1 MDFLFDN
8 IVFFALLLYAAVVFV
23 SKIAMGGKA
32 EDEPQQPPPQRRPQ
46 PRSPH
51 DFPRPMP
58 RRAPATDPFEE
69 GDFSDAQ
76 TRREI
81 VNDSRNNAEPDHSPA
96 ARRLVEQMTAD
107 SHSFHGGNSYINT
120 DLFELENY
128 AEEADTPEEHSAP
141 EEPGETEYAPDEPPS
156 ADKTKTAAEE
166 YGLNTAGALRRA
178 FVASEILGKPKSLRK
193 DEL

>member
-1 MDFLFDN
+1 
-8 IVFFALLLYAAVVFV
+8 
-23 SKIAMGGKA
+23 
-32 EDEPQQPPPQRRPQ
+32 
-46 PRSPH
+46 
-51 DFPRPMP
+51 MP

-69 GDFSDAQ
+69 GDFSDVQ

-81 VNDSRNNAEPDHSPA
+81 VNDSRNNAEPDHSPAAPCNQYAHEEPGETEYAPDITA

-128 AEEADTPEEHSAP
+128 AEEADTPEEHS
-141 EEPGETEYAPDEPPS
+141 APDEPPS

>member
-8 IVFFALLLYAAVVFV
+8 IGFFALLLYAAVVFA

-32 EDEPQQPPPQRRPQ
+32 EDEPQQSPLQRRPQ

-58 RRAPATDPFEE
+58 RRAPAPDPFEE

-96 ARRLVEQMTAD
+96 APCNQ
-107 SHSFHGGNSYINT
+107 Y
-120 DLFELENY
+120 
-128 AEEADTPEEHSAP
+128 AP

-156 ADKTKTAAEE
+156 ADKAKTAAEE

-193 DEL
+193 GEL